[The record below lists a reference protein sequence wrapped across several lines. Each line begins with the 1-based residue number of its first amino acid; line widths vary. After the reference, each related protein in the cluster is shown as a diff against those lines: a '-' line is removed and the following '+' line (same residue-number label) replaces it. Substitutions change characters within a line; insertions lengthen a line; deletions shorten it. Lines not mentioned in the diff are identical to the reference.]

1 MHHRDAPSSGS
12 TANLFLFLR
21 GEGKF
26 FEPILLLLLPR
37 ADRESREETRPTVPR
52 DR

>member
-1 MHHRDAPSSGS
+1 MYHRDAPSSGS

-21 GEGKF
+21 GERF
-26 FEPILLLLLPR
+26 FEPIFLFLLPR

>member
-1 MHHRDAPSSGS
+1 MHHRDAPSSG
-12 TANLFLFLR
+12 LFLFLR
-21 GEGKF
+21 GERF

>member
-1 MHHRDAPSSGS
+1 MYHRDAPSSGS

-21 GEGKF
+21 GERF